1 MPANHPEMTLSA
13 GKALPRGYFLKH
25 YGRCP
30 DKPIWGG
37 TLTVQWSIPRRLS
50 MKHKTGKEMRKLMM
64 AVSVSVLLLVLAIIT
79 YFMVDIIVTTNAN
92 IEKNK
97 ELVIEQSV
105 YSLIEIGSQIN
116 EMTKNPTVIGLFN
129 QDVINKI
136 ISGDMQTF
144 YAFIGRFAIPFYP
157 IEYVGIVQNGE
168 VVTYETKGGVDV
180 DPQDLP
186 TEPPEGEY
194 ETLDS
199 LGGEEGF
206 FVSVF
211 YPVELTYPGMEPF
224 YVNMI
229 VDRTDELTAVT
240 KYFEDQRNDLI
251 LRLSIASIITIILS
265 LLLTTFGLR
274 YFTRKYVVDP
284 IEELNRTAEEIADGT
299 FEGEVQVDEESAYAA
314 LQGLLRSGQKVLS
327 RLDDEIRE

>member
-1 MPANHPEMTLSA
+1 
-13 GKALPRGYFLKH
+13 
-25 YGRCP
+25 
-30 DKPIWGG
+30 
-37 TLTVQWSIPRRLS
+37 
-50 MKHKTGKEMRKLMM
+50 
-64 AVSVSVLLLVLAIIT
+64 
-79 YFMVDIIVTTNAN
+79 MVDIIVTTNAN

-105 YSLIEIGSQIN
+105 YSLIEIGNQIN
-116 EMTKNPTVIGLFN
+116 ELTKNPTVIGLFN

-211 YPVELTYPGMEPF
+211 YPVELTFPGMEPF

-229 VDRTDELTAVT
+229 VDRTDEMATVTA
-240 KYFEDQRNDLI
+240 YFEDQRNSLI
-251 LRLSIASIITIILS
+251 LRMSIVSVIAIILT

-274 YFTRKYVVDP
+274 YFTRKYVVNP
-284 IEELNRTAEEIADGT
+284 IEELNRMAEEIADGT
-299 FEGEVQVDEESAYAA
+299 FKGEVQVDEESAYAA

-327 RLDDEIRE
+327 RMDEHIQD

>member
-1 MPANHPEMTLSA
+1 
-13 GKALPRGYFLKH
+13 
-25 YGRCP
+25 
-30 DKPIWGG
+30 
-37 TLTVQWSIPRRLS
+37 

-64 AVSVSVLLLVLAIIT
+64 AVSLSVLLLVLAIIA

-92 IEKNK
+92 IKKNK

-105 YSLIEIGSQIN
+105 LSLVQVGDKITELTES
-116 EMTKNPTVIGLFN
+116 PAVITLFN
-129 QDVINKI
+129 QDDVNKI
-136 ISGDMQTF
+136 ISGDMQAF
-144 YAFIGRFAIPFYP
+144 YDLIGRFAILFYP
-157 IEYVGIVQNGE
+157 IEYVGMVRDGE
-168 VVTYETKGGVDV
+168 VVSYATATGVDV
-180 DPQDLP
+180 DPQEMP

-206 FVSVF
+206 YVSVF
-211 YPVELTYPGMEPF
+211 YPVELTFPGMEPF

-229 VDRTDELTAVT
+229 VDRTDELAMVT

-251 LRLSIASIITIILS
+251 LRLSIASIIAIILS

-274 YFTRKYVVDP
+274 YFTRKYVVNP

-299 FEGEVQVDEESAYAA
+299 FKGEVQVDEESAYAA

-327 RLDDEIRE
+327 RMDEEIQE